1 MKDRRVFLKQLATLT
16 ALASASPDVLPSVS
30 RPSPKLKGPVKGA
43 VLWCDAAGLI
53 GPVLVEGDMDGH
65 YDPEEPSARRKVL
78 NFIDKCAQHGVTK
91 LIPSGGSRLLVE
103 TAHARGIQVIPYL
116 WFNDHGGNYVLHGWS
131 VGDIEPAL
139 GTPEAKEV
147 LNRHRP
153 IWSNPYTELSMSD
166 FAKENPASWARDRGR
181 QEALQPGQKL
191 GLSLALPEVRA
202 YEVGRYLR
210 MLKATGG
217 DGVQVEFPSVNQ
229 DEKGV
234 GIYGYEEPMVAAYQQ
249 KHRQSPFELPNDDPT
264 WVRFRAEYVTTLL
277 RELRVELKKKAP
289 DALLTTTI
297 IARERDEYV
306 KVMQDWSAWI
316 DQGLVDEFYLWF
328 RTTSDLGQVE
338 RYTKQAADVIKG
350 RCPLIAEL
358 SCYHP
363 GSFQDPELMLE
374 AARRARAY
382 GADGVGIYRG
392 HSVDQLD
399 FWPVLKQM
407 SEI

>member
-1 MKDRRVFLKQLATLT
+1 MKDRRVFLKQITALT
-16 ALASASPDVLPSVS
+16 ALASASPDVLPGVS
-30 RPSPKLKGPVKGA
+30 RPGPELKGSIKGA
-43 VLWCDAAGLI
+43 ALWCDAAGLI
-53 GPVLVEGDMDGH
+53 GPVLEEGATDGH
-65 YDPEEPSARRKVL
+65 YEPEEPSARQKVL

-116 WFNDHGGNYVLHGWS
+116 WFNSHGGMFVQHYWS
-131 VGDIEPAL
+131 VGSVKPSL
-139 GTPEAKEV
+139 GTPEAREI
-147 LNRHRP
+147 LDRHRP
-153 IWSNPYTELSMSD
+153 IWSNPYTELSISD
-166 FAKENPASWARDRGR
+166 FAKEHPALWARDRER
-181 QEALQPGQKL
+181 QETLRPGQL
-191 GLSLALPEVRA
+191 LALSLALPEARA
-202 YEVGRYLR
+202 FEVGRYLR

-217 DGVQVEFPSVNQ
+217 DGVQVEFTSVNQ

-234 GIYGYEEPMVAAYQQ
+234 AIYGYEEPMVAAYKQ
-249 KHRQSPFELPNDDPT
+249 KHQQSPFELANDDPT
-264 WVRFRAEYVTTLL
+264 WVQFRAEYVTTLL
-277 RELRVELKKKAP
+277 RELRAELKKEAP

-297 IARERDEYV
+297 IAREKEQYV
-306 KVMQDWSAWI
+306 KVMQDWAAWV

-328 RTTSDLGQVE
+328 RTTSDLGRVE

-363 GSFQDPELMLE
+363 GSFQDPDLMLE
-374 AARRARAY
+374 AARRARAN

-392 HSVDQLD
+392 HAVDQLD